1 MELEQL
7 QAQWRLLDQKVD
19 QALSIQKILLR
30 QTHLQSARRHLR
42 LLAFWPIV
50 DLAFGVAVLL
60 ASGSCLGD
68 HWSTPSVALP
78 SVTLWIAA
86 NVFTIGNIYQLA
98 NVGGIIW
105 DGPIGSIQVAM
116 SRLRRARIRQFK
128 WAVLSGPL
136 VWFCAMCVGSQA
148 LFGVNLIESF
158 DRAWVITNIVFG
170 VLFIPCGGAV
180 ARILAS
186 HCNQSSWWKG
196 ALDGISGRSL
206 AAAQRDLDQ
215 WTAFAQESS
224 IEPC

>member
-19 QALSIQKILLR
+19 QTLSIQKTLLR
-30 QTHLQSARRHLR
+30 QTHLQSARRHLH
-42 LLAFWPIV
+42 LLAFWPVV
-50 DLAFGVAVLL
+50 DLAFAVVVVIL
-60 ASGSCLGD
+60 SGSYLGD
-68 HWSTPSVALP
+68 HWSTPSLALP
-78 SVTLWIAA
+78 SAALLIAA
-86 NVFTIGNIYQLA
+86 IVFVIGNLCQLA
-98 NVGGIIW
+98 DVGGIIW

-128 WAVLSGPL
+128 WAVLFSPL
-136 VWFCAMCVGSQA
+136 VWFCAMCVGSQM

-158 DRAWVITNIVFG
+158 DRAWIITNIVFG

-180 ARILAS
+180 ARVLAS
-186 HCNQSSWWKG
+186 HCDQSSWWKG
-196 ALDGISGRSL
+196 ALDRISGRSL

-224 IEPC
+224 IEPY

>member
-7 QAQWRLLDQKVD
+7 QSQWQLLDQKVD
-19 QALSIQKILLR
+19 QALSIQKTLLR
-30 QTHLQSARRHLR
+30 QTHLQSARRHLH
-42 LLAFWPIV
+42 LLAFWPVV
-50 DLAFGVAVLL
+50 DLAFAVVVVV

-68 HWSTPSVALP
+68 HWSTPAVALP
-78 SVTLWIAA
+78 SATLLIAA
-86 NVFTIGNIYQLA
+86 IAFAIGNICQLV

-136 VWFCAMCVGSQA
+136 VWFCAMCVGIQA
-148 LFGVNLIESF
+148 LLGVNLIESF
-158 DRAWVITNIVFG
+158 DRAWVIANIVFG

>member
-19 QALSIQKILLR
+19 QALSIQKTLLR
-30 QTHLQSARRHLR
+30 QIHLQSARRHLH

-60 ASGSCLGD
+60 VSGSCLGD

-78 SVTLWIAA
+78 SVTLLIAA
-86 NVFTIGNIYQLA
+86 IVFVIGNLRQLA

-105 DGPIGSIQVAM
+105 EGPIGSIQVAM
-116 SRLRRARIRQFK
+116 SRLRRARLRQFK

-136 VWFCAMCVGSQA
+136 VWFCGMCVGSEM

-158 DRAWVITNIVFG
+158 DRAWIIANIVFG
-170 VLFIPCGGAV
+170 VLFIPCGAAV
-180 ARILAS
+180 AQFLAS
-186 HCNQSSWWKG
+186 RCNQSSWWKG
-196 ALDGISGRSL
+196 SLDGISGRSL
-206 AAAQRDLDQ
+206 AAAQRDLDR